1 MRSPQVSRAPGSC
14 YQHAVMLTI
23 SAVTVRLGPHT
34 IMDDASATLS
44 SGWRVGLVGRNGAG
58 KSTLLSL
65 IAGEIHPDLGEVE
78 LAGRTRIGLVAQEA
92 PGGTTTP
99 LDAVL
104 ACDTERTT
112 LLAAAEA
119 DHTDAHALAE
129 IHERLA
135 AIRADSAPARAA
147 SILHGLGF
155 DAAMQARP
163 LSSFSGGWRM
173 RVALAGALFAEP
185 DLLLL
190 DEPTNHLDLEAS
202 LWLEAFLKRWP
213 RGLILVSHDRN
224 VLNAVSTHILHL
236 HDGKLVLYPGD
247 YDRFERVRAERMEH
261 AAAQAA
267 KQAVRAKHLQ
277 SFVDRFRAKA
287 TKARQAQSRL
297 KMLERLERESVSV
310 ERDDPAVRLSFP
322 SPGQLKPPLIAL
334 EGVSVGYT
342 PGAPILKRLNLR
354 LDPEDRIAL
363 VGANGNGKSTLA
375 KLLAG
380 RLAAEAGNV
389 LRAPKLEVGFF
400 AQHQIEDM
408 RPARSAFQHLGEV
421 LPRDLPEQLRA
432 RLGAFG
438 FSGDK
443 ADLPVGELSGGER
456 ARLNFALV
464 TCNKPSLLILDEP
477 TNHLDIPSREALVDA
492 INAFEGAVVLVTHD
506 LHLIELAIDRLWL
519 VADGAVTIF
528 DGDVEEYR
536 RLVLSER
543 ARGDDGAARKNGE
556 GAAVSARDQRRAA
569 ADKRL
574 ALAPLRNRARDAEKE
589 LARLSAERKRLETEL
604 GDPAVYAD
612 AARAAAL
619 ARRQGEVATAL
630 DAAEEAWLAAA
641 EALEAA
647 ERD

>member
-1 MRSPQVSRAPGSC
+1 
-14 YQHAVMLTI
+14 MLTI
-23 SAVTVRLGPHT
+23 SDVTVRLGGHT
-34 IMDDASATLS
+34 ILEGASASLS

-65 IAGEIHPDLGEVE
+65 ISGEIHADHGEVT
-78 LAGRTRIGLVAQEA
+78 LAGRTRVGLVAQEA
-92 PGGTTTP
+92 PGGTQTP
-99 LDAVL
+99 LEAVL
-104 ACDTERTT
+104 ACDVERRD
-112 LLAAAEA
+112 LLAQAETA
-119 DHTDAHALAE
+119 DAHALAE

-135 AIRADSAPARAA
+135 TIDAEAAPARAA
-147 SILHGLGF
+147 TILFGLGF

-236 HDGKLVLYPGD
+236 NDGGLTLYPGD

-261 AAAQAA
+261 AQAQAA
-267 KQAVRAKHLQ
+267 KQAAHAKHLQ

-297 KMLERLERESVSV
+297 KMLEKLERETISI
-310 ERDDPAVRLSFP
+310 ERDDPAIRLAFP
-322 SPGQLKPPLIAL
+322 SPGELKPPLIAI
-334 EGVSVGYT
+334 EGASVGYT
-342 PGAPILKRLNLR
+342 PGKPILRRLNLR
-354 LDPEDRIAL
+354 LDPDDRVAL

-375 KLLAG
+375 KLLSG
-380 RLAAEAGNV
+380 RLQPQDGTAN
-389 LRAPKLEVGFF
+389 RAPKLEVGFF
-400 AQHQIEDM
+400 AQHQIEEM
-408 RPARSAFQHLGEV
+408 RPGRTAYQHMADV
-421 LPRDLPEQLRA
+421 LPRFLPEQIRA

-443 ADLPVGELSGGER
+443 ADLPVSELSGGER
-456 ARLNFALV
+456 ARLNFALI
-464 TCNKPSLLILDEP
+464 TAHKPSLLILDEP

-492 INAFEGAVVLVTHD
+492 INDFAGAVVLVTHD
-506 LHLIELAIDRLWL
+506 LHLIELTMDRLWL
-519 VADGAVTIF
+519 VADGAVKTF

-536 RLVLSER
+536 RLVLGER
-543 ARGDDGAARKNGE
+543 GQRGDAASRNE
-556 GAAVSARDQRRAA
+556 SSARAGGDAAQSAKDQRRAA
-569 ADKRL
+569 AERRQL
-574 ALAPLRNRARDAEKE
+574 LAPLRNRAKALEKE
-589 LARLSAERKRLETEL
+589 LARLTAERDALEREL
-604 GDPAVYAD
+604 ADPALYAD

-619 ARRQGEVATAL
+619 ARKRGE
-630 DAAEEAWLAAA
+630 LAAA
-641 EALEAA
+641 VERAEESWLAVAEELENA
-647 ERD
+647 ERGAA

>member
-1 MRSPQVSRAPGSC
+1 
-14 YQHAVMLTI
+14 MLTI
-23 SAVTVRLGPHT
+23 SGVTVRLGAHT
-34 IMDDASATLS
+34 VLENASAALS

-65 IAGEIHPDLGEVE
+65 IAGEIHPDRGDVE
-78 LAGRTRIGLVAQEA
+78 TTGRARVGLVAQEA
-92 PGGTTTP
+92 PGGDATP
-99 LDAVL
+99 LESVL
-104 ACDTERTT
+104 GCDRERTE
-112 LLAAAEA
+112 LLAAAGREHA
-119 DHTDAHALAE
+119 DPMALAE
-129 IHERLA
+129 IHDRLA
-135 AIRADSAPARAA
+135 AIGAEAAPARAA
-147 SILHGLGF
+147 AILHGLGF
-155 DAAMQARP
+155 DAAMQGRK

-236 HDGKLVLYPGD
+236 ADGKLVLYPGD
-247 YDRFERVRAERMEH
+247 YDRFERVRAERIEQ
-261 AAAQAA
+261 ATAQAA
-267 KQAVRAKHLQ
+267 RQAARARHLQ

-297 KMLERLERESVSV
+297 KMLERLERESVDI
-310 ERDDPAVRLSFP
+310 ERDDPAIRLRFP
-322 SPGQLKPPLIAL
+322 SPGPLKPPLIAL
-334 EGVSVGYT
+334 EAASVGYA
-342 PGAPILKRLNLR
+342 PGKPILRRLGLR
-354 LDPEDRIAL
+354 LDPEDRVAL

-380 RLAAEAGNV
+380 RLAPEDGAM
-389 LRAPKLEVGFF
+389 LRAPRLEVGFF

-408 RPARSAFQHLGEV
+408 RPARSAFQHLADA
-421 LPRDLPEQLRA
+421 LPRETPERIRA

-443 ADLPVGELSGGER
+443 ADLPVQDLSGGER

-464 TCNKPSLLILDEP
+464 TCHNPALLILDEP

-492 INAFEGAVVLVTHD
+492 INDFEGAVVLVTHD
-506 LHLIELAIDRLWL
+506 LHLIELAMDRLWL
-519 VADGAVTIF
+519 VADGGVVPF

-536 RLVLSER
+536 RLVLSQR
-543 ARGDDGAARKNGE
+543 AARGEDGPSRADGPAPEQAAP
-556 GAAVSARDQRRAA
+556 SSRDQRRAA
-569 ADKRL
+569 ADRRL
-574 ALAPLRNRARDAEKE
+574 ALAPLRNRARDAEKD
-589 LARLSAERKRLETEL
+589 LARISAERDRLEAEL
-604 GDPAVYAD
+604 ADPALYAD
-612 AARAAAL
+612 ATRAAAL
-619 ARRQGEVATAL
+619 ARRRGELAAAL
-630 DAAEEAWLAAA
+630 AAAEETWLAAA

-647 ERD
+647 ERG

>member
-1 MRSPQVSRAPGSC
+1 
-14 YQHAVMLTI
+14 MLTI
-23 SAVTVRLGPHT
+23 SGVTIRLGAHT
-34 IMDDASATLS
+34 VLEDASAALS

-58 KSTLLSL
+58 KSTLLAL
-65 IAGEIHPDLGEVE
+65 VAGEIHPDRGDVE

-92 PGGTTTP
+92 PGGDQTP
-99 LDAVL
+99 IEAVL
-104 ACDTERTT
+104 ASDTERTR
-112 LLAAAEA
+112 LLAAAA
-119 DHTDAHALAE
+119 QDRTDPASLAE
-129 IHERLA
+129 IHDRLA
-135 AIRADSAPARAA
+135 AIGAESAPARAA
-147 SILHGLGF
+147 AILHGLGF

-236 HDGKLVLYPGD
+236 NDGKLVLYPGD
-247 YDRFERVRAERMEH
+247 YDRFERVRAERMDH

-267 KQAVRAKHLQ
+267 KQTARAKHLQ
-277 SFVDRFRAKA
+277 AFVDRFRAKA

-297 KMLERLERESVSV
+297 KMLERLGRETVAI
-310 ERDDPAVRLSFP
+310 ERDDPAIRLRFP
-322 SPGQLKPPLIAL
+322 SPGPLKPPLIAL
-334 EGVSVGYT
+334 DGVAVGYA
-342 PGAPILKRLNLR
+342 PGQPILKRLDLR

-380 RLAAEAGNV
+380 RLSPEAGTMQ
-389 LRAPKLEVGFF
+389 RAPKLEVGFF

-408 RPARSAFQHLGEV
+408 RPARSAFQHLGDL
-421 LPRDLPEQLRA
+421 LPRETPEQIRT

-443 ADLPVGELSGGER
+443 ADLPVGVLSGGER

-464 TCNKPSLLILDEP
+464 TCHKPSLLILDEP
-477 TNHLDIPSREALVDA
+477 TNHLDIPARESLVDA
-492 INAFEGAVVLVTHD
+492 INDFEGAVVLVTHD

-519 VADGAVTIF
+519 VANGGVAVF
-528 DGDVEEYR
+528 EGDVEEYR
-536 RLVLSER
+536 RLVLSQRAGRAEDAAGR
-543 ARGDDGAARKNGE
+543 ARGGAAE
-556 GAAVSARDQRRAA
+556 AAPSARDQRRAA
-569 ADKRL
+569 ADRRV
-574 ALAPLRNRARDAEKE
+574 ALAPLRNRARDAEKDLARISADRDRLEAE
-589 LARLSAERKRLETEL
+589 LA
-604 GDPAVYAD
+604 DPALYAD
-612 AARAAAL
+612 AARATAL
-619 ARRQGEVATAL
+619 ARRRGEIAAAL
-630 DAAEEAWLAAA
+630 EAAEEAWLAAA

-647 ERD
+647 ERGAA